1 MNSLWLYL
9 TSVLIWGSTWW
20 VITFQFGPVPP
31 AISVVYRF
39 ALASLVL
46 FAWCR
51 ARGLRLAFSRDEHLW
66 MAIQGVLLF
75 GVNYVCVYLAEVQI
89 TSALVAIVFSLVV
102 FLNIAGT
109 RVFFGTPFRSS
120 TVVGAVLGVSGV
132 VLVFLPE
139 LRESAGKGDATLG
152 LIYALAGAVTASAG
166 NLVASRNHRHGLPV
180 VQMNTFGMLYG
191 AMFVALYS
199 VLAGQPF
206 RIDGSPRYLLSLLYL
221 TLLGSVVAF
230 SAFLTLLGRIGADR
244 AGYVTV
250 AIPIVALLL
259 SGLFEGLHWNVLL
272 VLGVLLCLAGNVSV
286 LGLRRDSVSGPGNV
300 AERIGEETEG

>member
-1 MNSLWLYL
+1 MNSLGLYL

-31 AISVVYRF
+31 AISVCYRF

-51 ARGLRLAFSRDEHLW
+51 ARGLRLAFSTNDHLW
-66 MAIQGVLLF
+66 MALQGVLLF
-75 GVNYVCVYLAEVQI
+75 GVNCVCVYLAEVEI
-89 TSALVAIVFSLVV
+89 TSALVAVVFSLVV

-109 RVFFGTPFRSS
+109 RVFFGTAFKSS
-120 TVVGAVLGVSGV
+120 TVLGAVLGVSGV

-139 LRESAGKGDATLG
+139 LRDNTAKGDAKLG
-152 LIYALAGAVTASAG
+152 LILALAGAVTASGG
-166 NLVASRNHRHGLPV
+166 NLVASRNHRRGLPV
-180 VQMNTFGMLYG
+180 MQMNTFGMLYG
-191 AMFVALYS
+191 AIFVALYA

-206 RIDGSPRYLLSLLYL
+206 RIDGSAHYLLSLAYL

-250 AIPIVALLL
+250 AVPVVALLI
-259 SGLFEGLHWNVLL
+259 SGLFEGLHWSPLL
-272 VLGVLLCLAGNVSV
+272 ILGVLLCLAGNVSV
-286 LGLRRDSVSGPGNV
+286 LGLGRDSVSRRGSV
-300 AERIGEETEG
+300 AERIGEETKA

>member
-1 MNSLWLYL
+1 MSSLGLYL

-31 AISVVYRF
+31 AVSVCYRF
-39 ALASLVL
+39 ALASLIL

-51 ARGLRLAFSRDEHLW
+51 TRGLKLAFSTNEHLW
-66 MAIQGVLLF
+66 MALQGALLF

-89 TSALVAIVFSLVV
+89 TSALVAVVFSLVV

-109 RVFFGTPFRSS
+109 RIFFGTPFRSS
-120 TVVGAVLGVSGV
+120 TVAGAVLGVSGV

-139 LRESAGKGDATLG
+139 LREGTAKGDAKLG
-152 LIYALAGAVTASAG
+152 LLYAVVGAVTASLG
-166 NLVASRNHRHGLPV
+166 NLTASRNHRRGLPV

-191 AMFVALYS
+191 ALFVALYA
-199 VLAGQPF
+199 VLAGLPF
-206 RIDGSPRYLLSLLYL
+206 RIDWSGRYLLSLAYL

-250 AIPIVALLL
+250 AVPVVALLI
-259 SGLFEGLHWNVLL
+259 SGLFEGLHWNPLL

-286 LGLRRDSVSGPGNV
+286 LGMNPASRLRAAGK
-300 AERIGEETEG
+300 AERNQVSDP